1 MVEQTTDELADLRKD
16 IDFLDNEI
24 MKFLVRRFEVT
35 KKIRRYKKANN
46 LPVMD
51 KEREEHVIREKT
63 GSSGLPRKFI
73 KDFYKLIFEESRRI
87 QR

>member
-1 MVEQTTDELADLRKD
+1 MVNQLDEWRRE
-16 IDFLDNEI
+16 IDAVDNAI
-24 MKFLVRRFEVT
+24 MTMLCKRFEIT

-51 KEREEHVIREKT
+51 KIREEHIIREKT

-73 KDFYKLIFEESRRI
+73 KDLYKIIFEESRRI

>member
-1 MVEQTTDELADLRKD
+1 MVEEIADWRKE
-16 IDFLDNEI
+16 IDAIDTEM
-24 MKFLVRRFEVT
+24 MKLLVKRFEVT
-35 KKIRRYKKANN
+35 KKIRRYKKMNN

-51 KEREEHVIREKT
+51 KKREEHIVQEKI

>member
-1 MVEQTTDELADLRKD
+1 MVEELAKWRAEIDL
-16 IDFLDNEI
+16 IDNEI
-24 MKFLVRRFEVT
+24 MKWLVKRFELT
-35 KKIRRYKKANN
+35 KKIRRYKTLHS

-51 KEREEHVIREKT
+51 KEREEHIMREKI

-73 KDFYKLIFEESRRI
+73 QDLYKIIFEESRRI

>member
-1 MVEQTTDELADLRKD
+1 MAESIEDWRKE
-16 IDFLDNEI
+16 IDALDNEI
-24 MKFLVRRFEVT
+24 MKLFVKRFELT
-35 KKIRRYKKANN
+35 KKIRRHKKVNK

-51 KEREEHVIREKT
+51 RKREEQVVQEKI